1 MKSTITKSKQK
12 QYIKWK
18 QPQQKEQTN
27 KQTNKNQSTTKQMNK
42 TKQILQQQIP
52 DQKVAGHG
60 KMFFSKVNVLCWLLF
75 QYLFHPCV
83 NVAARKKIPVI
94 LPKA

>member
-1 MKSTITKSKQK
+1 MKTIITKSKQK

-27 KQTNKNQSTTKQMNK
+27 KNQSTPKQMNK

-83 NVAARKKIPVI
+83 NVAACKKIPVI

>member
-1 MKSTITKSKQK
+1 
-12 QYIKWK
+12 
-18 QPQQKEQTN
+18 
-27 KQTNKNQSTTKQMNK
+27 MNK

-83 NVAARKKIPVI
+83 NVAAVKKSLSFCQKRRWQVTA
-94 LPKA
+94 KHTHTHSE

>member
-1 MKSTITKSKQK
+1 VKTTTTTTK
-12 QYIKWK
+12 
-18 QPQQKEQTN
+18 T

-60 KMFFSKVNVLCWLLF
+60 KMFFSKVNVLC
-75 QYLFHPCV
+75 
-83 NVAARKKIPVI
+83 
-94 LPKA
+94 